1 MGDRRARPRSERI
14 ERERGSNGK
23 ETGTRDSRE
32 REREERAREREKG
45 QRERR
50 ERERERERG
59 RKKERE
65 KYASPSK
72 LNQDT
77 ELRTLSRT
85 EINQNQKTFRD
96 AFRIPLGLLPV
107 TFRDAVFLTRSKS

>member
-14 ERERGSNGK
+14 EREREGAIGRRQEQ
-23 ETGTRDSRE
+23 ETEERE
-32 REREERAREREKG
+32 RERREPEREREKG

-50 ERERERERG
+50 ERE

-77 ELRTLSRT
+77 KLRTLSRT

>member
-14 ERERGSNGK
+14 EREREGAIGRRQEQ
-23 ETGTRDSRE
+23 ETEERE

-50 ERERERERG
+50 ERERG

-77 ELRTLSRT
+77 KLRTLSRT

>member
-14 ERERGSNGK
+14 EREREGAIGRRQEQ
-23 ETGTRDSRE
+23 ETEE
-32 REREERAREREKG
+32 REREERARERERKD
-45 QRERR
+45 
-50 ERERERERG
+50 RERG
-59 RKKERE
+59 EREEERKKERE

-77 ELRTLSRT
+77 KLRTLSRT

>member
-23 ETGTRDSRE
+23 EAGTRDSRE
-32 REREERAREREKG
+32 RERAE
-45 QRERR
+45 
-50 ERERERERG
+50 

-85 EINQNQKTFRD
+85 EINQNQKTFWD

>member
-14 ERERGSNGK
+14 ERERGSKRK
-23 ETGTRDSRE
+23 ETGTRDRRERERE

-50 ERERERERG
+50 ERG

-77 ELRTLSRT
+77 KLRTLSRT
-85 EINQNQKTFRD
+85 EINRNQKTFRD

>member
-14 ERERGSNGK
+14 EREREGAIGRRQEQ
-23 ETGTRDSRE
+23 ETEE
-32 REREERAREREKG
+32 REREREKG
-45 QRERR
+45 QRER
-50 ERERERERG
+50 RERG

-77 ELRTLSRT
+77 KLRTLSRT